1 MVKIF
6 PISSYSTAPPIYTS
20 RDRVSRAEHLVGISA
35 LVRVLILKVMRP
47 CSDTGLYIWLYS
59 TDKARYLTYLLE
71 WKPGIGE
78 TLRAASVMKN
88 VWDSEMCKSVNI
100 TIVEAVMRIIS
111 L

>member
-20 RDRVSRAEHLVGISA
+20 RDRVSLAEHLVGISA

-47 CSDTGLYIWLYS
+47 CSDIGLYIWLYS
-59 TDKARYLTYLLE
+59 TDKALYLTYLLE
-71 WKPGIGE
+71 WKPDIGE
-78 TLRAASVMKN
+78 TLATCCTSY
-88 VWDSEMCKSVNI
+88 VWDSEMCESVNI
-100 TIVEAVMRIIS
+100 TLVEAVMRIIS